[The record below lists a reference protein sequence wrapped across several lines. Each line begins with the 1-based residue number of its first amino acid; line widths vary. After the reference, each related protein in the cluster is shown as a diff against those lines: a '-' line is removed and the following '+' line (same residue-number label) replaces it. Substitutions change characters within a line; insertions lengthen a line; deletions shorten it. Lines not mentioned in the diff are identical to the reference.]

1 MNKLVKLF
9 MGFEGVSE
17 REAKAMFNSL
27 KGEVNRTLD
36 GGDFDSDNVLDELEC
51 IFANYELELDWLDYV
66 MNTDMEV

>member
-27 KGEVNRTLD
+27 KDEVNRTLD

-51 IFANYELELDWLDYV
+51 IFSNYELELDWLDYV